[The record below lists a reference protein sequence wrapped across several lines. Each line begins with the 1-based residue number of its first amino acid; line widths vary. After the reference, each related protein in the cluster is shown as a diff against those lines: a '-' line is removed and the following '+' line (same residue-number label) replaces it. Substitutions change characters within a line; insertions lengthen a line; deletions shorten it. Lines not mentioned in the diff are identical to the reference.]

1 MTSTL
6 EVPLFIYTIYYT
18 WFKSF
23 QLNFF
28 SFLFKVINRYAEC
41 VYSTKLKADRLYT
54 KLLKNYSYFRYKPC
68 IILPM
73 IAGLHYREY
82 CVQWRNLQLAF
93 QLLQCQQHDVL
104 HHSTWNINKHQE
116 RIIQSIYVCIS
127 TAVQIYIYIYMYM
140 HSYRK
145 LSVEG

>member
-6 EVPLFIYTIYYT
+6 EVPLFIYTIYYN

-28 SFLFKVINRYAEC
+28 SFLFKVYVSI
-41 VYSTKLKADRLYT
+41 VLSKLKADRLYT

-140 HSYRK
+140 HSYSK